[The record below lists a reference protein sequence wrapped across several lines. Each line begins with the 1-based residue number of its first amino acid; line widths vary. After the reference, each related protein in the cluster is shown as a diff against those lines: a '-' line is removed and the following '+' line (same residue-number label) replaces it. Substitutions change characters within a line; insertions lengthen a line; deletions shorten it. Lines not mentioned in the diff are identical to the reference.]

1 MGKCFYVFFVAIA
14 TDQLEIRTG
23 KLLEFYAESF
33 FHFAMIYGIFLLFLF
48 VEFCRKPSTVD
59 EVGESAIPPCCK
71 ISNALGGNLC
81 KTSTADSAVFHTT
94 GSTAKFSRHLL
105 VRSA

>member
-1 MGKCFYVFFVAIA
+1 MAVA
-14 TDQLEIRTG
+14 TGQLEIRTG

-33 FHFAMIYGIFLLFLF
+33 FHFAIIYAIFLLFLF
-48 VEFCRKPSTVD
+48 VEFCRTASTVD

-94 GSTAKFSRHLL
+94 GSTAKFSCHLL